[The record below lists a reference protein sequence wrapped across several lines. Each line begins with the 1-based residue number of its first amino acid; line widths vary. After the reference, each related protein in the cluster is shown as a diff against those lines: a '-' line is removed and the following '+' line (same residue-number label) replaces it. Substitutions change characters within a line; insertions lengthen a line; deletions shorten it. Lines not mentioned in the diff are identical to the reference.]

1 MSVEVPWVGRDGQ
14 QGFKEGDL
22 GPLLS
27 KAVLMRREQ

>member
-1 MSVEVPWVGRDGQ
+1 MSVAFPWVGRGGQ

-22 GPLLS
+22 GPRVS